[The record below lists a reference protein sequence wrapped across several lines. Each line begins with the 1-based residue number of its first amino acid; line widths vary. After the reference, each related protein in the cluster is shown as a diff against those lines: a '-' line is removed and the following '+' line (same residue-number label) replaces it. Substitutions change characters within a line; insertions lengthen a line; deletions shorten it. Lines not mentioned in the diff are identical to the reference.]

1 MTWVRKW
8 DIHLFGVAALW
19 IGVVAVVPKGGY
31 LLANW
36 TVHDARLWTYGNAVF
51 LVAVALTREV
61 YLWHLRRVVDHSPP
75 VATDGG
81 IQQ

>member
-1 MTWVRKW
+1 VSRRQFATPRC
-8 DIHLFGVAALW
+8 GSAPSRSS
-19 IGVVAVVPKGGY
+19 PKAGY